1 VDLEHRVKVLEQEL
15 EILKN
20 QVQAT
25 LLDIQEQLLSSYHP
39 ALRADHVNALD
50 GLAEV
55 ARPGAERQPDRD
67 SKEDTLIMS
76 RPNVKT
82 ISAHDLAREPGL
94 TPAQHASKEPV
105 VQRVST
111 REWQDEP
118 PEADLYPV
126 EAEEFDTL
134 QEPGEQEPPPVESAD
149 YEEEPNYQPAPP
161 PLPSPPPPAQAPQS
175 SLMARLSTASAVT
188 QGESEIDW
196 GTFTTLAD
204 WVSDNLEKMGASR
217 MRRMVD
223 AVARQVSVSPELK
236 DALVQMIDLYEQD
249 SALEEVRLYETA
261 KAVSRGLS
269 DVQAPTPSY
278 ESPSFEGSPSEGP
291 SFEGYEDESWY
302 DELSE
307 EPEPAWKRSLIQRL
321 ISGLENLDN
330 SQEDDRG

>member
-39 ALRADHVNALD
+39 ALRADHVAAQD
-50 GLAEV
+50 GHAGGAGE
-55 ARPGAERQPDRD
+55 ARPGAARQPDHD
-67 SKEDTLIMS
+67 SKEDTLALS

-82 ISAHDLAREPGL
+82 ISAHGLQRESGL
-94 TPAQHASKEPV
+94 DPTLRSPDEPV
-105 VQRVST
+105 VHRVSA
-111 REWQDEP
+111 REWQDEL
-118 PEADLYPV
+118 PEADFYPV
-126 EAEEFDTL
+126 EAEESDGA
-134 QEPGEQEPPPVESAD
+134 QEPVEQELPLVESVQF
-149 YEEEPNYQPAPP
+149 EEEPDDLPAPAPP
-161 PLPSPPPPAQAPQS
+161 PPTQVPAQAPRS
-175 SLMARLSTASAVT
+175 SLMARLSTIAPET
-188 QGESEIDW
+188 QDESELDW

-204 WVSDNLEKMGASR
+204 WVSDNLEKLGASR

-223 AVARQVSVSPELK
+223 AVTRQVSISPELK

-261 KAVSRGLS
+261 RAVSRGLS
-269 DVQAPTPSY
+269 DAQAAA
-278 ESPSFEGSPSEGP
+278 PSFEA
-291 SFEGYEDESWY
+291 YEDETWY

-321 ISGLENLDN
+321 ISGLENLD
-330 SQEDDRG
+330 SSREDDRG